1 MIYLDSAATSLLKP
15 RTVHMAVQNAM
26 RTMASPGRGG
36 HRPALLAAETAYD
49 CRALLAELF
58 SAPGP
63 ENVVFTMNATHA
75 LNIAISS
82 LISSGDRV
90 VVSGWEH
97 NAVTRPLHLIG
108 ADIDVAA
115 SPLFNREATVDAF
128 REKIP
133 GAKAVVCTHVSNVFG
148 FVLPIYEIAALC
160 RKAGV
165 PLIVDAS
172 QSAGLIEVD
181 MAELGAEFICMPGH
195 KGLMGPQGTGVLLCR
210 ESGQPLMAGGTG
222 SESRSQTM
230 PEFLPDRL
238 EAGTHNIPGIA
249 GLMAGAEYVRA
260 HGADNIGAHE
270 HSLMRRM
277 ARQLEGAGAW
287 CLKPRRQLTGR
298 CAFNQARE
306 HRLRRARRRAWQ
318 KGSVRPGGTSLRSTG
333 ARNSWD
339 TGYGN
344 REIELFALQHAQGNR
359 CSRAAAP
366 TNCCMKSLSRCVNVV
381 AISSRLLYNTMT
393 NCRAPVLPRARA

>member
-277 ARQLEGAGAW
+277 ARQLEGVPGLEVFEASESGSQAGVLSIRHESIGCEELGAE
-287 CLKPRRQLTGR
+287 LGRRGVCVRAGLH
-298 CAFNQARE
+298 CAPLAHE
-306 HRLRRARRRAWQ
+306 TA
-318 KGSVRPGGTSLRSTG
+318 GTL
-333 ARNSWD
+333 D
-339 TGYGN
+339 TGTVRLSFSPFN
-344 REIELFALQHAQGNR
+344 TPREID
-359 CSRAAAP
+359 AAAQQLKAAV
-366 TNCCMKSLSRCVNVV
+366 KSLSD
-381 AISSRLLYNTMT
+381 A
-393 NCRAPVLPRARA
+393 